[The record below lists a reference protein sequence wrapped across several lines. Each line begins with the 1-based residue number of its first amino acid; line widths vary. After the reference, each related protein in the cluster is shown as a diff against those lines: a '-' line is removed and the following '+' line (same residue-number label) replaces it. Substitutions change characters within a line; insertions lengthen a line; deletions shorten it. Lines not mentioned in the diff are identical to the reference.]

1 METIDMDKIMEK
13 TEIVDMDK
21 ALEALSHGH
30 YLGEKNQSKRLLNV
44 KEMLVYTGLGRTSGL
59 AWCKKIGA
67 LKHIGKR
74 ALYDKAIIDKAID
87 GLTE

>member
-1 METIDMDKIMEK
+1 MDKIMEK

-44 KEMLVYTGLGRTSGL
+44 KEMLVYTG
-59 AWCKKIGA
+59 
-67 LKHIGKR
+67 
-74 ALYDKAIIDKAID
+74 
-87 GLTE
+87 